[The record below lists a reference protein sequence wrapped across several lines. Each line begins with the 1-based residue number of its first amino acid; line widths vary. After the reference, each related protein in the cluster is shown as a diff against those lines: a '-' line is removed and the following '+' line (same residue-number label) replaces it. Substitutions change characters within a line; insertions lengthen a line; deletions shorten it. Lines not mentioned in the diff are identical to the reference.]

1 MVVIRKKWILN
12 AVRLLIFDMSQR
24 NVFEKVFSS
33 ASFNIKSQSQRRGDD
48 SPLNLSKG
56 SENLAGNL
64 RGAADVETPKRQL
77 VKSSTTQ
84 ELRSSRSVQSVR
96 SPLASASQS
105 DSEQDPEVKVF
116 LRLRPLLGSEEK
128 ADLEIQDNIVLARPL
143 TRGESDR
150 HFAERSYTF
159 TKVFDSDATQEMIFE
174 EVAMP
179 LLKRFVRG
187 IDALLFAYGATSAG
201 KTFTVKGTDSDP
213 GLLPRMVKSLLTQTP
228 PKNTERGLLV
238 SCVEVYN
245 ERIHDLLGDPD
256 KPLRVGKDAFGYTTV
271 KGVSEIELKSLN
283 DLNQAIK
290 TIDQVRRSSSTSYNA
305 TSSRSHCI
313 FMLKLVTIPLD
324 PETGQRTSD
333 FSQIRCT
340 RLSIVD
346 LAGSER
352 VSTTETISSKTISE
366 ACNINKS
373 MLVLGKCLREIRK
386 VNSGL
391 VSQIPF
397 RESKLTEMFR
407 DFFEPGK
414 GRSTSCSIIINIS
427 PAIQQF
433 DDTLFSLQFAAEAVE
448 CHVRDKEEDCDEPL
462 EDSESAEE
470 EDTQLVDQKTLQ
482 LAEARI
488 REEIQA
494 EMSERLRRIQSEYQE
509 QLEQIRL
516 QSQQPYTSKLQ
527 QALALRMQTES
538 KNRELEECLLERDN
552 ERQKAQELRAKL
564 GSLRKQIDEAKA
576 KLEEVASKNA
586 VLEGSIQK
594 MIEATKA
601 LHKRQLDSQAEL
613 EDKAAKIDMEYKN
626 RVEALEKQIAMLKQQ
641 L

>member
-1 MVVIRKKWILN
+1 
-12 AVRLLIFDMSQR
+12 MSQR
-24 NVFEKVFSS
+24 SAFERGFSS
-33 ASFNIKSQSQRRGDD
+33 S
-48 SPLNLSKG
+48 NLSPRLQPSKRSDDTPSDATKG
-56 SENLAGNL
+56 TENASLNL
-64 RGAADVETPKRQL
+64 RGQSEFETPKRHL
-77 VKSSTTQ
+77 VKSATSQ
-84 ELRSSRSVQSVR
+84 DMRYSRTPQSAR
-96 SPLASASQS
+96 SPLPNSDP
-105 DSEQDPEVKVF
+105 DSEPEVKVF
-116 LRLRPLLGSEEK
+116 LRIRPLASSEQR
-128 ADLEIQDNIVLARPL
+128 ADFEIQENVVLARPI
-143 TRGESDR
+143 TKGDSDR

-159 TKVFDSDATQEMIFE
+159 TKVFDEGASQEEIFE

-201 KTFTVKGTDSDP
+201 KTFTVKGTDGDP

-256 KPLRVGKDAFGYTTV
+256 KPLRLGKDAFGYTTV
-271 KGVSEIELKSLN
+271 KGLSEIELKSLN
-283 DLNQAIK
+283 DLNQAMK

-305 TSSRSHCI
+305 NSSRSHCI

-324 PETGQRTSD
+324 PSTGQRTSD

-352 VSTTETISSKTISE
+352 VSTTEAISSKTISE

-373 MLVLGKCLREIRK
+373 MLVLGKCIREIRK

-391 VSQIPF
+391 TSQIPF

-414 GRSTSCSIIINIS
+414 GRSTSCAIIINIS
-427 PAIQQF
+427 PGVQQF

-448 CHVRDKEEDCDEPL
+448 CHVRDKDDECEETPSDEGQ
-462 EDSESAEE
+462 EE
-470 EDTQLVDQKTLQ
+470 ETKYVDQKSLEQ
-482 LAEARI
+482 AEARI

-527 QALALRMQTES
+527 QALAIRMQTES
-538 KNRELEECLLERDN
+538 KNRELEECQLERDK
-552 ERQKAQELRAKL
+552 ERQKAQELRGKL
-564 GSLRKQIDEAKA
+564 ETLGKQLDDAKA
-576 KLEEVASKNA
+576 KLEEVTSKNA
-586 VLEGSIQK
+586 ALESSIQK
-594 MIEATKA
+594 MIEATRT
-601 LHKRQLDSQAEL
+601 LHKKQLDSQAEL
-613 EDKAAKIDMEYKN
+613 EDKAAKIDEAYRK
-626 RVEALEKQIAMLKQQ
+626 RVEALEKQIAMLKQH

>member
-1 MVVIRKKWILN
+1 
-12 AVRLLIFDMSQR
+12 MSQR
-24 NVFEKVFSS
+24 NAFERGFSS
-33 ASFNIKSQSQRRGDD
+33 SNLTPKLQSSKRSDETPSDATKGTENASLNSRGQS
-48 SPLNLSKG
+48 
-56 SENLAGNL
+56 EF
-64 RGAADVETPKRQL
+64 ETPKRHL
-77 VKSSTTQ
+77 VKSATSQDMRYPRTP
-84 ELRSSRSVQSVR
+84 QSAR
-96 SPLASASQS
+96 SPLPNSDP
-105 DSEQDPEVKVF
+105 DSEPEVKVF
-116 LRLRPLLGSEEK
+116 LRIRPLASAEQR
-128 ADLEIQDNIVLARPL
+128 ADFEIQENVVVARPI
-143 TRGESDR
+143 TKGDSDR

-159 TKVFDSDATQEMIFE
+159 TKVFDEGASQEEIFE

-201 KTFTVKGTDSDP
+201 KTFTVKGTDGEP

-256 KPLRVGKDAFGYTTV
+256 KPLRLGKDAFGYTTV
-271 KGVSEIELKSLN
+271 KGISEIELKSLN
-283 DLNQAIK
+283 DLNQAMK

-305 TSSRSHCI
+305 NSSRSHCI

-324 PETGQRTSD
+324 PSTGQRTSD
-333 FSQIRCT
+333 FAQIRCT

-352 VSTTETISSKTISE
+352 VSTTEAISSKTISE

-373 MLVLGKCLREIRK
+373 MLVLGKCIREIRK

-391 VSQIPF
+391 TSQIPF

-414 GRSTSCSIIINIS
+414 GRSTSCAIIINIS
-427 PAIQQF
+427 PGVQQF

-448 CHVRDKEEDCDEPL
+448 CHVRDKDDDLEETPSDEGQ
-462 EDSESAEE
+462 EE
-470 EDTQLVDQKTLQ
+470 ETKYIDQKSLE

-527 QALALRMQTES
+527 QALAIRMQTES
-538 KNRELEECLLERDN
+538 KNRELEECQLERDK
-552 ERQKAQELRAKL
+552 ERQKAQELQGKL
-564 GSLRKQIDEAKA
+564 ETLRKQIDDAKA
-576 KLEEVASKNA
+576 KLEEVTSKNA
-586 VLEGSIQK
+586 VLESSIQK
-594 MIEATKA
+594 MIEATRT
-601 LHKRQLDSQAEL
+601 LHKKQLDSQAEL
-613 EDKAAKIDMEYKN
+613 EDKAAKIDEVYRK
-626 RVEALEKQIAMLKQQ
+626 RVEALEKQIAMLKSKQH